1 MSVLFAVVCSGCFFQ
16 FGPLRVKLQPAAA
29 AIRVGSVVSSRSL
42 TASVH
47 SAFCTV
53 VGTHVSNEVCS
64 WTALD
69 AVFVKVVCYIIII
82 IINIFKVALIMKLLL
97 GPHRYRRVYRLSDNV
112 RV

>member
-1 MSVLFAVVCSGCFFQ
+1 VVVVFFQ

-29 AIRVGSVVSSRSL
+29 AVRVGSVVSSRSL

-64 WTALD
+64 CNALD
-69 AVFVKVVCYIIII
+69 VVFIRVVFYIKVVWYS
-82 IINIFKVALIMKLLL
+82 
-97 GPHRYRRVYRLSDNV
+97 R
-112 RV
+112 